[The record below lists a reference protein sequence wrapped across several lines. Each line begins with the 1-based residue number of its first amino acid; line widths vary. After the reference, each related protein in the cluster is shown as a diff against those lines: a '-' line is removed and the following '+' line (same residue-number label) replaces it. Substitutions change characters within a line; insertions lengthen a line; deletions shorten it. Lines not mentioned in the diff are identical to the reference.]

1 MRSSYQNQQY
11 YAPRRSSV
19 SPQQP
24 PRQKTP
30 FLRPVI
36 KLVVFL
42 TIMLV
47 AYFGITSSV
56 SVIRASQKAAQIKAF
71 DQKLGS
77 VINPI
82 ITASGSK
89 VGVAIYN
96 LQTDSVHTYG
106 VSTPMPAAS
115 TGKIIAAL
123 AYYNA
128 VEQGKR
134 DLTHILGNY
143 NAGYQIQQ
151 MINQSNNDSWEL
163 LVNDLGRSA
172 LQQYAASIGS
182 DYNVTDN
189 TLSASSLA
197 ATLAKL
203 YSGTL
208 LNSADTNQLLSYM
221 QGTNDEDLIPPAL
234 PSGITVYHKYGLL
247 DGVLHDA
254 SILTEN
260 GKTYAF
266 VIYTQSDDDGD
277 DDART
282 TTIHRLT
289 QVATS
294 QMFAS

>member
-1 MRSSYQNQQY
+1 M
-11 YAPRRSSV
+11 
-19 SPQQP
+19 
-24 PRQKTP
+24 
-30 FLRPVI
+30 
-36 KLVVFL
+36 
-42 TIMLV
+42 TIMSA
-47 AYFGITSSV
+47 AYFGVTSSV

-82 ITASGSK
+82 IAAGGSQ
-89 VGVAIYN
+89 VSVAIDN
-96 LQTDSVHTYG
+96 LQTDSVHTFG
-106 VSTPMPAAS
+106 VTAPMPAAS

-151 MINQSNNDSWEL
+151 MIKQSNNDSWEL
-163 LVNDLGRSA
+163 LVDDLGRSA

-182 DYNVTDN
+182 DYNVANN
-189 TLSASSLA
+189 TLSPGSLA
-197 ATLAKL
+197 TTLAKL
-203 YSGTL
+203 YGGTL

-221 QGTNDEDLIPPAL
+221 QDTNDEDLIPSAL

-254 SILTEN
+254 SILTKN
-260 GKTYAF
+260 GKTYAL
-266 VIYTQSDDDGD
+266 VIYTQNTDDSD

-282 TTIHRLT
+282 TVIHQLT
-289 QVATS
+289 KAAVS